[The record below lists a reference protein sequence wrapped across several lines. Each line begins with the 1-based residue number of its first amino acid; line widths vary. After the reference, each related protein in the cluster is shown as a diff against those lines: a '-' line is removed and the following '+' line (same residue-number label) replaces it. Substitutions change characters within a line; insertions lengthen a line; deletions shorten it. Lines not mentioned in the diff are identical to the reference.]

1 MNVRSLMTHTILCS
15 AAILASIALAAQQ
28 LPTALLT
35 LQPAQVLPGLP
46 VAFLVTVNN
55 PNKQPVTLLDAMELR
70 VTSAAG
76 TFMATGIG
84 GRSVLNLPPDA
95 VTPCGSPKCFVIPGN
110 SQRQLYIDYGAALAE
125 NEFFA
130 DERLNVP
137 GVYSLQLVL
146 HPAAPDG
153 GAAAINSNAAVL
165 TVATPTG
172 VDADAATFLRQQAPT
187 HVWSL
192 VQWAT
197 GGDAIAPRIRSD
209 YPASAYVP
217 WVAGYGRITSPSA
230 TLNLIDGALARNPPD
245 SLRDNLMLLK
255 GKLLAQWSGDALY
268 AARNL
273 DLALTYAD
281 QARATLDTLVKVAI
295 ADLTKQKATATLSQ
309 LYTNATART
318 SLDQMAAGDPP
329 APAQL
334 VPHVD
339 CVVLGSGASF
349 MAQFGY
355 ANPNTTNKVLQVSDL
370 NQVTPAPRDQGQP
383 RIFRPGSHDHVFV
396 ATSPGG
402 ELKWHLDGNVATAT
416 RDFATPCSAP

>member
-1 MNVRSLMTHTILCS
+1 MIARTIRC
-15 AAILASIALAAQQ
+15 AAALFTGITLSAQQ
-28 LPTALLT
+28 LPTALLS
-35 LQPAQVLPGLP
+35 LNPSQVLPGLP

-55 PNKQPVTLLDAMELR
+55 PNKQPVTLLDAMELQ
-70 VTSAAG
+70 VASAAG

-84 GRSVLNLPPDA
+84 GRSGVTLPPDA
-95 VTPCGSPKCFVIPGN
+95 VTPCGSAKCFVIPGN
-110 SQRQLYIDYGAALAE
+110 GQKQLYVDYGGALAE

-146 HPAAPDG
+146 YVDTSDGSKAPITSNPAT
-153 GAAAINSNAAVL
+153 L
-165 TVATPTG
+165 TVSVPSG
-172 VDADAATFLRQQAPT
+172 VDADAWTFLRQQSPT

-192 VQWAT
+192 MQWAT
-197 GGDAIAPRIRSD
+197 GGDAIATRIRSD
-209 YPASAYVP
+209 FPTSAYVP
-217 WVAGYGRITSPSA
+217 WIAGYGRATEPSV
-230 TLNLIDGALARNPPD
+230 TVKVIDTALAQNPPD
-245 SLRDNLMLLK
+245 SLRDNLLWMKGTLLE
-255 GKLLAQWSGDALY
+255 GWSDNALH

-281 QARATLDTLVKVAI
+281 QARTTLDTLKRVAI
-295 ADLTKQKATATLSQ
+295 ADVTKQKATATLAE

-318 SLDQMAAGDPP
+318 SLDRMAAGDPP

-339 CVVLGSGASF
+339 CVVLGSDSSF
-349 MAQFGY
+349 TAQFGY
-355 ANPNTTNKVLQVSDL
+355 VNPNAANKVLQISDL
-370 NQVTPAPRDQGQP
+370 NQVTPAPRDQDQP
-383 RIFRPGSHDHVFV
+383 RIFRPGSHDHVFG
-396 ATSPGG
+396 ATNPGG

>member
-1 MNVRSLMTHTILCS
+1 MTLRVTRTILC
-15 AAILASIALAAQQ
+15 AAALLAGIALNAQQ
-28 LPTALLT
+28 LPTALLS
-35 LQPAQVLPGLP
+35 LQPSQVLPGLP

-55 PNKQPVTLLDAMELR
+55 PNKQPVTLFDAMELR
-70 VTSAAG
+70 VTSAPG
-76 TFMATGIG
+76 TFTATGLG
-84 GRSVLNLPPDA
+84 GRGVLNLPSDA
-95 VTPCGSPKCFVIPGN
+95 VTPCGSAKCFVIPGN
-110 SQRQLYIDYGAALAE
+110 TQKQLYVDYGAGLAE

-146 HPAAPDG
+146 HPETPDG
-153 GAAAINSNAAVL
+153 STAAINSSAATL
-165 TVATPTG
+165 TVATPAG
-172 VDADAATFLRQQAPT
+172 VDADASTFLQQQSPT

-197 GGDAIAPRIRSD
+197 GGDAIATKIRSS
-209 YPASAYVP
+209 YPTSAYVP
-217 WVAGYGRITSPSA
+217 WVAGYGRITSPA
-230 TLNLIDGALARNPPD
+230 ITLSVIDTALAQNPPD
-245 SLRDNLMLLK
+245 SLRDNLLFLK

-281 QARATLDTLVKVAI
+281 QARATLDTLRKVAI
-295 ADLTKQKATATLSQ
+295 ADVTKQKATTALSQ
-309 LYTNATART
+309 LYTNATARM

-339 CVVLGSGASF
+339 CVVRGTDASF
-349 MAQFGY
+349 TAQFGY
-355 ANPNTTNKVLQVSDL
+355 ANPNTANKVLQVGDL

-383 RIFRPGSHDHVFV
+383 RVFRPGSHDHVFV

-402 ELKWHLDGNVATAT
+402 ELKWHLDHNVATAT
-416 RDFATPCSAP
+416 RDFATPCAAP